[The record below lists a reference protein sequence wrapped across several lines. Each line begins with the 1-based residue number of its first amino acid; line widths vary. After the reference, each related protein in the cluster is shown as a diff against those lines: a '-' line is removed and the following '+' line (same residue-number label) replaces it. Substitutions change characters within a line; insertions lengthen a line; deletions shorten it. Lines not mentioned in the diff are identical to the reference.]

1 MSKETE
7 KKIADLEEK
16 LKRISS
22 TGGVTLTMYQSA
34 RNPQSRLPA
43 VIRFGRK

>member
-22 TGGVTLTMYQSA
+22 TGGVTLTRDCCSTVEA
-34 RNPQSRLPA
+34 RDRRD
-43 VIRFGRK
+43 VGH